1 MTDNNLMWVI
11 AGLGNPGRKY
21 TRTRHN
27 VGFMVIEE
35 VAERHGIAFTD
46 KKACRIGRGSLSGQD
61 VLLIEP
67 LLYMNVSGP
76 VVKGILSKSNFHPGN
91 LIVIHDDLDMETGKL
106 RIRKTGSSG
115 GHKGVGSIIQSIG
128 SKDFIR
134 IKLGIG
140 REAGVPVED
149 FVLSKFKRVEISV
162 IKDAIKQA
170 ADAVSLIIAEGA
182 DKAMNTYN

>member
-1 MTDNNLMWVI
+1 MTDNNLMWII

-21 TRTRHN
+21 ARTRHN

-46 KKACRIGRGSLSGQD
+46 KKACRLGRGSLSGQD

-76 VVKGILSKSNFHPGN
+76 VVKGILRKSNARPGS

-106 RIRKTGSSG
+106 RIRNTGSSG
-115 GHKGVGSIIQSIG
+115 GHKGVESIIQSIS

-140 REAGVPVED
+140 REAGIPVED
-149 FVLSKFKRVEISV
+149 FVLRKFKRDEISV
-162 IKDAIKQA
+162 IKDAIKKA
-170 ADAVSLIIAEGA
+170 ADAVSLIIADGVER
-182 DKAMNTYN
+182 AMNKYN

>member
-1 MTDNNLMWVI
+1 MTDNNLIWII

-35 VAERHGIAFTD
+35 VAERHRIAFTE
-46 KKACRIGRGSLSGQD
+46 KKAYRSGRGSLSGQD

-76 VVKGILSKSNFHPGN
+76 VVKGVLRKSNSRPRN
-91 LIVIHDDLDMETGKL
+91 LIVVHDDLDMETGKL

-115 GHKGVGSIIQSIG
+115 GHKGVESIIQSIS

-140 REAGVPVED
+140 REAGMPVEN
-149 FVLSKFKRVEISV
+149 FVLSKFKRDELSLIR
-162 IKDAIKQA
+162 DAIKQA
-170 ADAVSLIIAEGA
+170 ADAVSLIITDGA
-182 DKAMNTYN
+182 DKAMNEYN